1 MQLDVFLLQNNGIH
15 QQVNDVYV
23 EKLQQIKVDFV
34 YFLFELQ
41 LVNPTEQ
48 NANHLEILHLSVF
61 VLQNEY

>member
-1 MQLDVFLLQNNGIH
+1 
-15 QQVNDVYV
+15 VYV